1 MIMRERERER
11 EKRRERERK
20 RQEREREERE
30 RRERE
35 REDREREK
43 TERERER
50 EEREREALLLKAPAR
65 SGLPSPFNS
74 KDKATKTFFPW
85 DGDFLVDSCTF
96 LGGLVGWSCSKRKN
110 RASPTPP
117 CSW

>member
-1 MIMRERERER
+1 M
-11 EKRRERERK
+11 
-20 RQEREREERE
+20 
-30 RRERE
+30 
-35 REDREREK
+35 D
-43 TERERER
+43 
-50 EEREREALLLKAPAR
+50 LLKAPAR

-96 LGGLVGWSCSKRKN
+96 GGGLWGGLVQKEKN
-110 RASPTPP
+110 EASPTPP

>member
-1 MIMRERERER
+1 MIMREGERERERER
-11 EKRRERERK
+11 ERGEEREKK
-20 RQEREREERE
+20 RQEREG
-30 RRERE
+30 
-35 REDREREK
+35 
-43 TERERER
+43 
-50 EEREREALLLKAPAR
+50 EALLLKAPAR

-96 LGGLVGWSCSKRKN
+96 GGGLWGGLVQKEKN
-110 RASPTPP
+110 EASPTPP

>member
-1 MIMRERERER
+1 MIMREREKERERERER

-20 RQEREREERE
+20 RQEREREK
-30 RRERE
+30 RE
-35 REDREREK
+35 RED
-43 TERERER
+43 RERER

-96 LGGLVGWSCSKRKN
+96 GGGLWGGLVQKEKMRLRPHLHVHGKLS
-110 RASPTPP
+110 
-117 CSW
+117 

>member
-1 MIMRERERER
+1 MRSI
-11 EKRRERERK
+11 ERERK
-20 RQEREREERE
+20 KGEDRE

-35 REDREREK
+35 EREK
-43 TERERER
+43 TEREDRG
-50 EEREREALLLKAPAR
+50 EREREALLLKAPAR

-96 LGGLVGWSCSKRKN
+96 GGGLWGGLVQKEKIRLRPHLHVHGKLS
-110 RASPTPP
+110 
-117 CSW
+117 

>member
-1 MIMRERERER
+1 MNDSEGG
-11 EKRRERERK
+11 
-20 RQEREREERE
+20 
-30 RRERE
+30 
-35 REDREREK
+35 REREK
-43 TERERER
+43 TERERGR
-50 EEREREALLLKAPAR
+50 ERERKRGEREREALLLKAPARSGLPSPLKEALLLKAPAR

-96 LGGLVGWSCSKRKN
+96 GGGLWGGLVQKEKN
-110 RASPTPP
+110 EASPTPP

>member
-11 EKRRERERK
+11 ERERDEERERERK

-30 RRERE
+30 
-35 REDREREK
+35 K
-43 TERERER
+43 TQRER

-74 KDKATKTFFPW
+74 KDKVTKTFFPW

-96 LGGLVGWSCSKRKN
+96 GGGLWGGLVQKEKFRLRPHLHVHGKLS
-110 RASPTPP
+110 
-117 CSW
+117 